1 MKKILNNSKI
11 VIVVAIVGIVFCT
24 ISLIISIINQY
35 IPGSIIFLLF
45 NLYCT
50 NFIINNI
57 KDRRK

>member
-1 MKKILNNSKI
+1 MKKLLNNSKF

-35 IPGSIIFLLF
+35 ISDSIIFLLF
-45 NLYCT
+45 NLCCT
-50 NFIINNI
+50 DFIIKNI